1 MTDTT
6 TLLETALENEAKL
19 LLKLI
24 SELENEE
31 LFDFAQ
37 RLAHAD
43 LRVHN
48 GGPVAHIHA
57 VAQNI
62 KNISETMDLL
72 FTV

>member
-6 TLLETALENEAKL
+6 TLLATALENEAKL

-31 LFDFAQ
+31 LFAFA
-37 RLAHAD
+37 RWLAEMKAMSGAD
-43 LRVHN
+43 PSYEIL
-48 GGPVAHIHA
+48 G

-62 KNISETMDLL
+62 KNIEDALDNMY
-72 FTV
+72 VA